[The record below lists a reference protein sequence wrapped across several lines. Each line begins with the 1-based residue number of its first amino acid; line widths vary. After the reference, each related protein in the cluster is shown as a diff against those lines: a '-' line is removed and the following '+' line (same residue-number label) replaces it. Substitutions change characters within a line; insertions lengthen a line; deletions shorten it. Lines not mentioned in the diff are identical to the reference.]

1 MADRPR
7 GGARGEARGGAGG
20 AAAAREARR
29 AKAAAEGRTTEAE
42 DGFEEVFEEEAEAPL
57 PPMDYKEKRA
67 AWCAAAGPGAMSAT
81 AVELLRKKDLEGKDV
96 DIPAMAVAS
105 GVGGAAPL
113 LGIAT
118 RKWFNRYGFKDCHA
132 VVMM

>member
-1 MADRPR
+1 MRSALDIE
-7 GGARGEARGGAGG
+7 GDAVAAGT
-20 AAAAREARR
+20 EQ
-29 AKAAAEGRTTEAE
+29 EGFTE
-42 DGFEEVFEEEAEAPL
+42 V

-67 AWCAAAGPGAMSAT
+67 AWCAAAGPGAMSAA
-81 AVELLRKKDLEGKDV
+81 AVELLKKKDLEGKDV
-96 DIPAMAVAS
+96 DLPAMAVAS
-105 GVGGAAPL
+105 GAGGAAPL